1 MKPVVFTP
9 RAKRDLM
16 AIADYIA
23 TDNPPRAVTFIEE
36 LEHFP
41 AKWEP
46 VRRRKCDQIKKQDRC
61 TTLAKAPHAPRR
73 FPQLGDDAHIL
84 PYENYIILY
93 RNLPTEISITRILH
107 GARDIMALI
116 APDD

>member
-1 MKPVVFTP
+1 MKPKPVGFAP
-9 RAKRDLM
+9 LAERDLED
-16 AIADYIA
+16 IADYIA
-23 TDNPPRAVTFIEE
+23 ADTPERALTFVQE
-36 LEHFP
+36 LR
-41 AKWEP
+41 
-46 VRRRKCDQIKKQDRC
+46 VRCRKVGALP
-61 TTLAKAPHAPRR
+61 LAARR

-93 RNLPTEISITRILH
+93 RNLPTEISIERILH

>member
-1 MKPVVFTP
+1 MKPVAFTP
-9 RAKRDLM
+9 EAKLDLL

-23 TDNPPRAVTFIEE
+23 TDNPRRAVTFIEA

-61 TTLAKAPHAPRR
+61 KALAKAPRQ
-73 FPQLGDDAHIL
+73 FPQLGADAHIL
-84 PYENYIILY
+84 PYRNYLILY
-93 RNLPTEISITRILH
+93 RDLPTEISIERILH

-116 APDD
+116 APDA